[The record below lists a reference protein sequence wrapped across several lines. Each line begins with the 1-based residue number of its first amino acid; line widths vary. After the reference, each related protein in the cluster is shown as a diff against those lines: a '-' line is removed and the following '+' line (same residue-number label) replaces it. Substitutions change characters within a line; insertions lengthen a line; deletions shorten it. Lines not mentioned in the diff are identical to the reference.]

1 MKLMRDLAEVATD
14 KPCNI
19 SIGVFDGVH
28 LGHRYLVS
36 KVLESARTTGHLSGV
51 VTFDRR
57 PAEVLAPHRQICYL
71 TTLDEKLDLLG
82 QLGLDFVVA
91 LPFTKQL
98 ADTTARDFITALIER
113 LHMKELWTGPD
124 FTLGR
129 GREGNAEY
137 LQSLAVEL
145 KFQNHRLQPLTQSG
159 DIVSST
165 RIRNLIREGRISEA
179 ADLLGRYPSIQ
190 GTVVRGVRR
199 GHKLGFPTANVALD
213 RKLIAPANGVYA
225 ARVVWDEANHPGVV
239 NIGHRPTF
247 GDQAQTTL
255 EAHVLDFAG
264 DLYGKTLRV
273 TFVKRLRPEQRFA
286 TAEALI
292 AQMETDVANTRLVL
306 QDLGL
311 G

>member
-1 MKLMRDLAEVATD
+1 MKLMRDLAEGELD
-14 KPCNI
+14 KPSNI

-57 PAEVLAPHRQICYL
+57 PAEVLAPHKQICYL
-71 TTLDEKLDLLG
+71 TTLEEKLHLLG

-91 LPFTKQL
+91 LPFTGQL

-124 FTLGR
+124 FALGR
-129 GREGNAEY
+129 SREGDAEY
-137 LQSLAVEL
+137 LQGLAEEL
-145 KFQNHRLQPLTQSG
+145 GFHNHRLQPLKQSG

-165 RIRNLIREGRISEA
+165 RIRNLIREGRVSEA
-179 ADLLGRYPSIQ
+179 AGLLGRYPSLE
-190 GTVVRGVRR
+190 GAVVRGVRR

-213 RKLIAPANGVYA
+213 EKLVAPANGVYA
-225 ARVVWDEANHPGVV
+225 ARILWDETNRPGVV

-247 GDQAQTTL
+247 EDQAQTTL
-255 EAHVLDFAG
+255 EAHVLDFTG
-264 DLYGKTLRV
+264 DLYGKTVRV
-273 TFVKRLRPEQRFA
+273 EFVKRLRPEQRFGA
-286 TAEALI
+286 AEALI
-292 AQMETDVANTRLVL
+292 AQMKTDVADARLVL
-306 QDLGL
+306 EDPGL